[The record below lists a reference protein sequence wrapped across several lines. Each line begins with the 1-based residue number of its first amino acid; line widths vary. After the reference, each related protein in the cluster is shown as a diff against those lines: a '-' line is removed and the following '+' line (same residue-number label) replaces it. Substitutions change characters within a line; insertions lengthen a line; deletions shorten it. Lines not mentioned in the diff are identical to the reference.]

1 MTDQDRPILSCTQE
15 ESMTVRLLFSPLL
28 RRQRGRASQRRRTSL
43 IVVLTAVFALPVA
56 NSPSKTAMPLP
67 ETLMESIKGGV
78 QADVVWPPGAP
89 WGQSY
94 DNLRFQANVISAFG
108 QASTSLF
115 VFADETKVA
124 SPIVSTPAP
133 GFSGQMH
140 TRTRWPFPGQRT
152 MSIRFV
158 DSGGNLVNAA
168 GNSTLAAQY
177 LLDTV
182 KVHTIKFW
190 NSSDP
195 SGASTNLWEGALRA
209 VVDRLEPAI
218 PNSSSNTIDG
228 LYASSCPVSTKTQ
241 WRYAGLGNINFTNT
255 CSNIALLQSPGACIP
270 QVCLDEVWNA
280 IQNDPNNV
288 HVVIVDNIGC
298 GWAGLHWSSN
308 GKYMILVEDNSFSN
322 EEFATAL
329 LGHELG
335 HTYVGGHVN
344 SAADACGDPTR
355 FTRNMMCSNT
365 GRLMTATQCENARV
379 SNRYVD
385 RN

>member
-1 MTDQDRPILSCTQE
+1 ML
-15 ESMTVRLLFSPLL
+15 
-28 RRQRGRASQRRRTSL
+28 
-43 IVVLTAVFALPVA
+43 
-56 NSPSKTAMPLP
+56 
-67 ETLMESIKGGV
+67 
-78 QADVVWPPGAP
+78 
-89 WGQSY
+89 
-94 DNLRFQANVISAFG
+94 
-108 QASTSLF
+108 
-115 VFADETKVA
+115 
-124 SPIVSTPAP
+124 
-133 GFSGQMH
+133 
-140 TRTRWPFPGQRT
+140 
-152 MSIRFV
+152 SIRFV

-168 GNSTLAAQY
+168 GNSTLASQY

-195 SGASTNLWEGALRA
+195 SGASTNMWEGALRA
-209 VVDRLEPAI
+209 VVDRLDPAI
-218 PNSSSNTIDG
+218 PNSASNTIDG

-241 WRYAGLGNINFTNT
+241 WRYAGLGNINFTNN
-255 CSNIALLQSPGACIP
+255 CSNIALLQQSGDCTPD
-270 QVCLDEVWNA
+270 VCRDEIWNR

-298 GWAGLHWSSN
+298 GWAGLHSRAD

-335 HTYVGGHVN
+335 HTYVGGHVD
-344 SAADACGDPTR
+344 SPADACSDPTR

-365 GRLMTATQCENARV
+365 GRLMTATQCDNARL
-379 SNRYVD
+379 SSRYVD